1 MLPEYEIK
9 YLSIFSS
16 DSQFKQIEINSDF
29 EGRNL
34 SRGEDGRK
42 TTSTITEKKL
52 EFKFSTL
59 GRFCPPLYVTELSL
73 HISKPKTTCII
84 QKLYGDHNK
93 LNNLHI
99 FLFAVC
105 PRRTYKT
112 IWNNLLV
119 LHKYIFII
127 IKRYHHVFL
136 RWK

>member
-9 YLSIFSS
+9 YLSIFSF

-29 EGRNL
+29 EGKISQEAETEEKL
-34 SRGEDGRK
+34 LQQS
-42 TTSTITEKKL
+42 TEKKL
-52 EFKFSTL
+52 EFKFSSF
-59 GRFCPPLYVTELSL
+59 GRLFSPLYVTELSL
-73 HISKPKTTCII
+73 HISRPKTTCII